1 MKKIVKENFPSIREE
16 VTKDEA
22 REIFKNDP
30 YKLEL
35 IEEHSEDEGGLT
47 IYRQGEY
54 VDLCRGPHVP
64 STGRIQVFHLLNV
77 AGAYWRGNS
86 DNAMMQ
92 RIYGTAWFDKKVSR
106 LTLNVLK
113 KLKT

>member
-1 MKKIVKENFPSIREE
+1 MNLQ
-16 VTKDEA
+16 
-22 REIFKNDP
+22 NDP

-47 IYRQGEY
+47 IHRQGVY
-54 VDLCRGPHVP
+54 VDLCRGPP
-64 STGRIQVFHLLNV
+64 AFNRSYQVYTFHV

-92 RIYGTAWFDKKVSR
+92 RICFNSGLTRR
-106 LTLNVLK
+106 LEEHLQMREAK
-113 KLKT
+113 ERPP